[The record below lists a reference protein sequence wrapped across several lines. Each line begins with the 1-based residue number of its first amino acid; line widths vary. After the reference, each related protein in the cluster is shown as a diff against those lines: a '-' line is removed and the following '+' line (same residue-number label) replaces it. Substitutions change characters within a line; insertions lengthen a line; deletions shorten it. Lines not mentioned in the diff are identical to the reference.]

1 MMKKNKITVI
11 GIGNTLYTDEGIGVH
26 ILPYLEKELSNRNIN
41 SVEIVEGSTDGMRL
55 LADIED
61 CEYLLIIDA
70 INAGKEPG
78 TIIRLEDDEIP
89 KFFGIKMSVHQVG
102 FQEVL
107 FASRIREQ
115 LPKEMVMIGAQPY
128 SLELNIGLS
137 KEMENNIPK
146 MVDDIINQINIWSDK

>member
-11 GIGNTLYTDEGIGVH
+11 GIGNTLYTDEGVGVH
-26 ILPYLEKELSNRNIN
+26 ILPYLEKELVSRNIN
-41 SVEIVEGSTDGMRL
+41 DVEIIEGSTDGMRL

-70 INAGKEPG
+70 INAGKAPG
-78 TIIRLEDDEIP
+78 TIIRLVDDEIP

-115 LPKEMVMIGAQPY
+115 LPKELVMIGAQPY

-137 KEMENNIPK
+137 KEMENNIPI
-146 MVDDIINQINIWSDK
+146 MVDDIINQIIRWSDM